1 MKVLLVSAN
10 IFTEPYPVYPLGLD
24 YVARAIADDHKVKI
38 LDLNDLK
45 NVDSIYEL
53 IKSFLPDIIGISI
66 RNIDN
71 TDTTDPKGFINR
83 YKKLVALIRNC
94 SKSPIVLGGS
104 GFTIF
109 PAEVLEALQADY
121 GIIGEGERF
130 SLFLNA
136 IEKKEDV
143 SSIPGVITRGNKA
156 QIPKPLDKSFAAQ
169 IDINNSHHKFYLKK
183 GGMLNL
189 QTKRGCN
196 FKCIYCTYPH
206 IEGSRLR
213 LIPPKE
219 VAITALKLQEAGAKY
234 FFITDSAFNSDF
246 SHSSE
251 VAKEFIKNGISI
263 PWGAFFAPKSP
274 PKDYFKLL
282 KDAGLNHVEFG
293 TEAMSNKMLASYKKP
308 FKINN
313 IFDAHKLANNAGLHV
328 AHFFLLGGPGENND
342 TLKETLSNI
351 DKLDKTV
358 LFFFCGLRIYPYTA
372 LYDIALS
379 EGQISKDD
387 DLLKPVFYQNE
398 SIRSEEIIRIVT
410 RYANGRMNWI
420 IGAGGEKT
428 AKILA
433 KMHDHGYSGP
443 LWEHLIK

>member
-45 NVDSIYEL
+45 DVDSIDEL

-328 AHFFLLGGPGENND
+328 AHFFLLGGPGENTD

-372 LYDIALS
+372 LYDTALS

-443 LWEHLIK
+443 LWEHLIQ

>member
-24 YVARAIADDHKVKI
+24 YVAKAIAGSHTVKI
-38 LDLNDLK
+38 SDLNDLK
-45 NVDSIYEL
+45 DVDSIKEV
-53 IKSFLPDIIGISI
+53 IRRFLPDIIGVSI

-71 TDTTDPKGFINR
+71 TDTTDPKGFIGN
-83 YKKLVALIRNC
+83 YQKIINLIRSC

-130 SLFLNA
+130 SLLLDA

-143 SSIPGVITRGNKA
+143 SFIPGVITRGNKA
-156 QIPKPLDKSFAAQ
+156 QIPKPLDKPFAPR
-169 IDINNSHHKFYLKK
+169 IDANNPHLNFYLKR

-206 IEGSRLR
+206 IEGNKLR

-219 VAITALKLQEAGAKY
+219 VAITALKLQEAGAEY

-246 SHSSE
+246 SHSRE
-251 VAKEFIKNGISI
+251 VAQAFIKYGVSI
-263 PWGAFFAPKSP
+263 PWGAFFAPKSS
-274 PKDYFKLL
+274 PKDYYKIMA
-282 KDAGLNHVEFG
+282 DAGLTHVEFG
-293 TEAMSNKMLASYKKP
+293 TEAMSNKMLASYRKP
-308 FKINN
+308 FKVNN
-313 IFDAHKLANNAGLHV
+313 VFEAHRLANAAGLYV
-328 AHFFLLGGPGENND
+328 AHFLLLGGPGENAESVR
-342 TLKETLSNI
+342 ETLSNV

-358 LFFFCGLRIYPYTA
+358 LFFFCGLRIYPHTA
-372 LYDIALS
+372 LYDMAIS
-379 EGQISKDD
+379 EGQISRNENI
-387 DLLKPVFYQNE
+387 LEPVFYQ
-398 SIRSEEIIRIVT
+398 SSSLSKKEIINLLEQ
-410 RYANGRMNWI
+410 YAKGRTNWM
-420 IGAGGEKT
+420 IGAGGEMT
-428 AKILA
+428 GKIISR
-433 KMHDHGYSGP
+433 MYDRGHCGP
-443 LWEHLIK
+443 LWEHLIQ

>member
-24 YVARAIADDHKVKI
+24 YVAKAIADNHKVKI

-45 NVDSIYEL
+45 DFDSIEEV

-71 TDTTDPKGFINR
+71 TDTTDPKGFIGR
-83 YKKLVALIRNC
+83 YKKFVALIRNC

-234 FFITDSAFNSDF
+234 YFITDSAFNSDF
-246 SHSSE
+246 YHSSE
-251 VAKEFIKNGISI
+251 VAKAFIKNGTSI

-282 KDAGLNHVEFG
+282 KDAGLAHVEFG

-313 IFDAHKLANNAGLHV
+313 IFDAHKLANEAGLHV
-328 AHFFLLGGPGENND
+328 AHFFLLGGPGENAD

-379 EGQISKDD
+379 DGQISKGDNI
-387 DLLKPVFYQNE
+387 LKPVFYQNR
-398 SIRSEEIIRIVT
+398 SLSSEEIINRVS
-410 RYANGRMNWI
+410 RYAKGRMNWI

-428 AKILA
+428 AKILS

-443 LWEHLIK
+443 LWEHLIQ

>member
-10 IFTEPYPVYPLGLD
+10 IFTEPYAVYPMGLD
-24 YVARAIADDHKVKI
+24 YVAKAISDNHKVKI
-38 LDLNDLK
+38 SDLNDLK
-45 NVDSIYEL
+45 DFDSIKEV
-53 IKSFLPDIIGISI
+53 IKDFLPDIIGISI

-71 TDTTDPKGFINR
+71 TDTNDPKGFINN
-83 YKKLVALIRNC
+83 YKKIVDLIRNY

-109 PAEVLEALQADY
+109 PMEVLEALRADY

-130 SLFLNA
+130 SLLLNA
-136 IEKKEDV
+136 IEKRENV
-143 SSIPGVITRGNKA
+143 LSIPGVITRENKA
-156 QIPKPLDKSFAAQ
+156 QIPKPLDKSFAAH
-169 IDINNSHHKFYLKK
+169 IDRTHSHLKFYLKK

-206 IEGSRLR
+206 IEGSKLR

-219 VAITALKLQEAGAKY
+219 VANMALKLQEAGAKY
-234 FFITDSAFNSDF
+234 FFITDSAFNCDF

-251 VAKEFIKNGISI
+251 VAQAFIKYGVSI

-274 PKDYFKLL
+274 PKEYFKLMA
-282 KDAGLNHVEFG
+282 DAGLTHVEFG

-308 FKINN
+308 FKIKD
-313 IFDAHKLANNAGLHV
+313 IFNAHKSANDAGLYV
-328 AHFFLLGGPGENND
+328 AHYFLLGGPGENVA
-342 TLKETLSNI
+342 TLNETLSNI

-358 LFFFCGLRIYPYTA
+358 LFFFCGLRIFPYTA
-372 LYDIALS
+372 LYDMALS
-379 EGQISKDD
+379 DGQISVDD
-387 DLLKPVFYQNE
+387 DLLKPVFYQNKDL
-398 SIRSEEIIRIVT
+398 SSEEIIKIVT
-410 RYANGRMNWI
+410 RYAKGRMNWI

-428 AKILA
+428 AKILS
-433 KMHDHGYSGP
+433 KMHNHGYFGP
-443 LWEHLIK
+443 LWEHLIQ

>member
-45 NVDSIYEL
+45 NVDSIDEL

-372 LYDIALS
+372 LYDTALS

-443 LWEHLIK
+443 LWEHLIQ

>member
-109 PAEVLEALQADY
+109 PAEVLEALHADY

-410 RYANGRMNWI
+410 RYAKGRMNWI

>member
-1 MKVLLVSAN
+1 MKVLLISAN
-10 IFTEPYPVYPLGLD
+10 IFTEPYAVYPLGLD
-24 YVARAIADDHKVKI
+24 YVAKAIEKDHKVKI
-38 LDLNDLK
+38 ADLNDL
-45 NVDSIYEL
+45 NHSDSIKEV
-53 IKSFLPDIIGISI
+53 IKTFLPDIIGISI

-71 TDTTDPKGFINR
+71 TDTADAKGFINS
-83 YKKLVALIRNC
+83 YKKLVDVIRNYT
-94 SKSPIVLGGS
+94 KSPIVLGGS

-109 PAEVLEALQADY
+109 PAEILEALQADY

-130 SLFLNA
+130 SLLLNA
-136 IEKKEDV
+136 IERKEDA
-143 SSIPGVITRGNKA
+143 SSIPGVITREKNA
-156 QIPKPLDKSFAAQ
+156 PIPQPLDKPFAAP
-169 IDINNSHHKFYLKK
+169 IDTNNSHLNFYLEK

-206 IEGSRLR
+206 IEGNRLR

-219 VAITALKLQEAGAKY
+219 VAKMALKLQEAGAKY
-234 FFITDSAFNSDF
+234 FFITDSAFNCNF

-251 VAKEFIKNGISI
+251 VAKAFMDYGVSI

-274 PKDYFKLL
+274 PKGYYNLL
-282 KDAGLNHVEFG
+282 ADAGLTHVEFG

-308 FKINN
+308 FKIDQV
-313 IFDAHKLANNAGLHV
+313 FHAHKSANDAGLFV
-328 AHFFLLGGPGENND
+328 AHFFLLGGPGENVD
-342 TLKETLSNI
+342 TLNETLSNI

-379 EGQISKDD
+379 EGQITKDD

-398 SIRSEEIIRIVT
+398 SLRSEEIIKIVT
-410 RYANGRMNWI
+410 RYAKGRMNWI

-428 AKILA
+428 AKIVS
-433 KMHDHGYSGP
+433 KMHKHGHSGP
-443 LWEHLIK
+443 LWEHLIQ